1 LVQLQRARSDQLG
14 EPSRG
19 STRLNVELEQAIPRH
34 DVTQCA
40 IGVLFGSRK
49 YVGNAAV
56 VVPNIDRTL
65 QTGNSDGRISRQ
77 ERITRRSPDSA
88 YGIEQPAQRGEWSD
102 RTHAGIDG
110 AAESDGRKCEYEWFW
125 RHDQSASKIQRR
137 AGSPQ

>member
-1 LVQLQRARSDQLG
+1 VR
-14 EPSRG
+14 
-19 STRLNVELEQAIPRH
+19 
-34 DVTQCA
+34 
-40 IGVLFGSRK
+40 
-49 YVGNAAV
+49 NAPV

-137 AGSPQ
+137 ARFAPVNAFLIAGIQLSVHREIGGNDH